1 MAKNN
6 PKNKIISLLRQV
18 DDPKI
23 KVVEENDTSTTEII
37 KPTAQQLLSE
47 LSKSVCTLFFY
58 KITDGTI
65 RKMRCTLNENAFSEK
80 YSSNR
85 QIKNKI
91 ISDFT
96 NGKHNKQGLVPVWD
110 MDSSSWKSF
119 YINRVYK
126 LIRNE
131 QTSVE

>member
-6 PKNKIISLLRQV
+6 PKTKIISLLRQV

-23 KVVEENDTSTTEII
+23 KIVEENDASTTEIMN
-37 KPTAQQLLSE
+37 PTAQQLYSE

-58 KITDGTI
+58 KITDGSM

-80 YSSNR
+80 YNSNSEL
-85 QIKNKI
+85 KNKI
-91 ISDFT
+91 LSDFS
-96 NGKHNKQGLVPVWD
+96 NGKHNRQGLVPVWD